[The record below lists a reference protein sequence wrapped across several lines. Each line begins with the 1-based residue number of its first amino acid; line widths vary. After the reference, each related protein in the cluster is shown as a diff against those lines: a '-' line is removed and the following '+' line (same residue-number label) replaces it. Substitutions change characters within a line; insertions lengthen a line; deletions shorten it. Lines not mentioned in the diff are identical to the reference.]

1 MNGLDRTHNL
11 AQATRETKQRQ
22 ADLDALAKMKE
33 REAELIK
40 AGKLKRIPC
49 KYNVIICGLEGS
61 RFEKADEYLYKN
73 CNIISS
79 KEK

>member
-1 MNGLDRTHNL
+1 MNVNSSIF
-11 AQATRETKQRQ
+11 
-22 ADLDALAKMKE
+22 LAKKEMDEQAKAKELLARMKE

-49 KYNVIICGLEGS
+49 KYNVIIHGLEDS

>member
-1 MNGLDRTHNL
+1 MNVNSSIFL
-11 AQATRETKQRQ
+11 AKKEMDEQAKAKE
-22 ADLDALAKMKE
+22 LLAKMKE
-33 REAELIK
+33 REAELLK

-73 CNIISS
+73 YNIISS